1 MDQNPLI
8 YKIRKYKYIVDF
20 TRVPTP
26 STWFYEA
33 VRPSGH
39 LLCIRECSEASFTRK
54 TTVISST
61 EAAFKPRKVKKA
73 EKYRDRASERRHG
86 EGNDYAQVEAVL
98 EEFEKSTADQDKS
111 TVDSKRSFLGGDE
124 EHSILVKGLDMALLE
139 RNKAK
144 EAVGKAAEEDDEL
157 EKAFLE
163 VGKPSASEVPPTS
176 GKNGKKRTREDII
189 RDLKNKKSGGEPVS
203 STSQD
208 PELNKGKFKP
218 IGFKPIGAPS
228 EEKTKKRKVK
238 GEGEKKKKKRKV
250 AEDAD
255 SGKGKT
261 VETTKNE
268 DTNDTSGP
276 AHNETT
282 AVPRMQKVPEPD
294 PEIPDDFDI
303 FADAGDYEGVD
314 LGDDDDD
321 EGESRPKEEKEREQ
335 NDLAPTN
342 PKLKPGRWFAD
353 DDDDEEMNKE
363 ETSTAPLPSATPDVS
378 GTVVSIQHQPQADD
392 EEGQLDEEEPTR
404 LVALSSSTLPSIKD
418 FLAIDEAAEKAEK
431 KKKRKE
437 KQKNKQ
443 GEMTA
448 EARADRDYKR

>member
-1 MDQNPLI
+1 MDQGYFRTLLST
-8 YKIRKYKYIVDF
+8 KSES
-20 TRVPTP
+20 TSAP
-26 STWFYEA
+26 STS
-33 VRPSGH
+33 RGS
-39 LLCIRECSEASFTRK
+39 LLPQPGSTKQKIA
-54 TTVISST
+54 VISST

-144 EAVGKAAEEDDEL
+144 EASGKAAEEDDEL

-163 VGKPSASEVPPTS
+163 VGKPSAPEVPPAS

-189 RDLKNKKSGGEPVS
+189 RDLKNKKSGGEPTS

-228 EEKTKKRKVK
+228 EEKPKKRKVK
-238 GEGEKKKKKRKV
+238 SEGEKKKKKRKV

-255 SGKGKT
+255 NEKGKT
-261 VETTKNE
+261 VEITKNE
-268 DTNDTSGP
+268 DTNDTPGP
-276 AHNETT
+276 APNETA
-282 AVPRMQKVPEPD
+282 AVPPMQKVPEPE

-303 FADAGDYEGVD
+303 FADAGEYEGVD

-321 EGESRPKEEKEREQ
+321 ESESRPKGEKELEQ
-335 NDLAPTN
+335 NDMAPTN
-342 PKLKPGRWFAD
+342 PKLRPGRWFAD
-353 DDDDEEMNKE
+353 DDGDEEMDRE
-363 ETSTAPLPSATPDVS
+363 ETLAAPLLPAAPDAS
-378 GTVVSIQHQPQADD
+378 GSVMSIQRQPQAED
-392 EEGQLDEEEPTR
+392 EEGQLDEEEEPAR

-418 FLAIDEAAEKAEK
+418 FLAMDEAAEKAEK